1 MPNRDTLLIIGAFG
15 VIYVV
20 WGSTYLVNYFAI
32 QSIPP
37 MLMSGTR
44 FLTAS
49 GIMYGIARIMK
60 LPSPTRVQWRN
71 GIISGI
77 LLLSIGT
84 GAVVWAEQ
92 FVDTGIAA
100 LIVSTDPLIVVF
112 LMWLLLGKRPTWSNI
127 VGTILGITGVILLVN
142 QDTFSVDQNT
152 IIGILAIFGSI
163 FAWAF
168 AMIFVS
174 RADLPK
180 SSVQVAG
187 MQMLAGGVFLLLASW
202 ITSEYRAF
210 HWNMLTNRS
219 IFSWIYLVLFGS
231 ILAFSAFNYLL
242 VRVSP
247 EKVATSTY
255 VNPVIAVLL
264 GALFNE
270 EKMTT
275 QTLIAAGILLTG
287 VFFINS
293 RFRKKAV
300 IITKSNNPLA
310 Q

>member
-1 MPNRDTLLIIGAFG
+1 MPNRNSLLIIGAFA

-32 QSIPP
+32 QTIPP

-44 FLTAS
+44 FVTAS
-49 GIMYGIARIMK
+49 LIMFGIARLLK
-60 LPSPTRVQWRN
+60 LERPTRAQWRN
-71 GIISGI
+71 CIISGV

-100 LIVSTDPLIVVF
+100 LIVSIDPLIVVL
-112 LMWLLLGKRPTWSNI
+112 LMWLVLGRRPQWNSVIGTFLGIIGVVLLVSQNSFLVNGNM
-127 VGTILGITGVILLVN
+127 ILGIIVIFV
-142 QDTFSVDQNT
+142 S
-152 IIGILAIFGSI
+152 ILA
-163 FAWAF
+163 WAY

-174 RADLPK
+174 KADLPK

-187 MQMLAGGVFLLLASW
+187 MQMLAGGIFLLLASAL
-202 ITSEYRAF
+202 TGEYRAF
-210 HWNMLTNRS
+210 HWHLLTAKS
-219 IFSWIYLVLFGS
+219 ILSWFYLVIFGS

-247 EKVATSTY
+247 EKVATNTY

-264 GALFNE
+264 GWAFNKE
-270 EKMTT
+270 QVTI
-275 QTLIAAGILLTG
+275 QSLIAAAIMLTG
-287 VFFINS
+287 VFFINTK
-293 RFRKKAV
+293 FRKKATM
-300 IITKSNNPLA
+300 ISESKESLS
-310 Q
+310 